1 MMFWR
6 RSDLALDAN
15 PARRYLPWL
24 IAVIVYLAG
33 LSLAGMMS
41 LTSTVDRWDKGLR
54 GTVTVELPASAS
66 NSEAGKALEILRRT
80 QGVIASRPLSPSE
93 ISRLLE
99 PWLGKGGVTPEL
111 PLPLLIDVKIDTN
124 AEPDLAALAIDL
136 AVAVPGTVL
145 DDHRKSLDRLIT
157 LARSVRLVAL
167 LVVFLVALAS
177 LTMVIFVTRTGL
189 AIHQD
194 GIELLHLMG
203 AMDNYVA
210 RQFLGQALKLGLI
223 GGVIGLALT
232 AATIA
237 LLGHAA
243 GAVGAGL
250 LPRLELS
257 PGQWLA
263 LGTVPLGVTAIAMA
277 TAYFTVLHAL
287 RKMP

>member
-6 RSDLALDAN
+6 QSDLALDAN

-54 GTVTVELPASAS
+54 GTVTVELPAGAS
-66 NSEAGKALEILRRT
+66 DGEAGKVLAILRRAP
-80 QGVIASRPLSPSE
+80 GVINSRSLNSSE
-93 ISRLLE
+93 IAHLLE
-99 PWLGKGGVTPEL
+99 PWLGKGGLIPGL
-111 PLPLLIDVKIDTN
+111 PLPRLIDVRLDTN
-124 AEPDLAALAIDL
+124 AGPDLAALATDL
-136 AVAVPGTVL
+136 ASAVPGTVL

-157 LARSVRLVAL
+157 LARSVKLVAL
-167 LVVFLVALAS
+167 LIVFLVALAS

-189 AIHQD
+189 AIHQE

-203 AMDNYVA
+203 AMDTYVA
-210 RQFLGQALKLGLI
+210 RQFLGQAFKLGVM
-223 GGVIGLALT
+223 GGIIGLALT

-250 LPRLELS
+250 LPRLELT

-277 TAYFTVLHAL
+277 TAHFTVLHAL
-287 RKMP
+287 RRMP